1 MFPLTLYPHVC
12 RSLLLGS
19 IFAQWSII
27 FLWDYM
33 HHLKK
38 SHPSRDSKAG
48 SVASFHCNPAHMHP
62 AATLCQRLGPYR
74 SIRGS
79 FCPRNLTIFSKLLV
93 SQCWMFLL
101 KWRSSLT
108 PAVNGS
114 DSLLVSCST
123 CVPGKMRGPVDP
135 GLEVKTPKHQTVA
148 SGPRRWAIKRRWLHC
163 KWPGFPVCGNKEG
176 LELPVLPLWLPRMRM
191 SI

>member
-114 DSLLVSCST
+114 DSLLVSAPDDAQPVS
-123 CVPGKMRGPVDP
+123 PGKWGAQWTQVWKAKPQHTRLWPVGPVD
-135 GLEVKTPKHQTVA
+135 
-148 SGPRRWAIKRRWLHC
+148 GPSRGGDCIANGPDSQFVGTK
-163 KWPGFPVCGNKEG
+163 KA
-176 LELPVLPLWLPRMRM
+176 
-191 SI
+191 